1 MYIMR
6 LSLLTVIM
14 IFSLCVNAQKGI
26 LSGRITANNTP
37 LAYATVLLKGT
48 QYATTTNDQGF
59 YQIKNIVPG
68 EYMMV
73 VSSVGYY
80 TFKTKVNITAGVTFT
95 QHAELKEGSSKLN
108 EVVVTGVSRAT
119 ELRSNPVPIVV
130 MSKKEIDQN
139 VNNNIIDA
147 IVKGIPGVAAV
158 TTGPNISKPFIRG
171 LGYNRV
177 LTLYD
182 GIRQEGQQWGD
193 EHGIEVDQ
201 YGISRAEVIKGP
213 ASLTY
218 GSDALAGVINLIPY
232 IPNGADG
239 KLNGDIITDY
249 HTNNGLI
256 GSSLGLSY
264 KKNDWKYAF
273 RATGKM
279 AHNYRNKVDGPVY
292 NSAFREYIA
301 SGMVRTDKKWG
312 YTQFAATT
320 YNNQQEIPD
329 GSRDSLT
336 RRFTKQVAEG
346 PDDNIKNRPLA
357 PQNKLTAYSITPL
370 HQHIQHY
377 RIFNKTEIKAGDG
390 IINTALG
397 WQQSVR
403 REYNHPTQPK
413 QPGLYVTLN
422 TLNYDVR
429 YSAPFF
435 AGFETAFGVN
445 GIYQTN
451 RSKDATDFPIPD
463 YNLFDI
469 GGFFFAKKTIG
480 KTDISGGIRYDTRHI
495 KWNDFF
501 VGTNPSNGFEQR
513 VVTINELGA
522 RLQFPAFK
530 QIYHGIS
537 GSLGF
542 TYNINERM
550 MVKANIARGYRAPN
564 ITEIGS
570 NGLDP
575 GAHIVY
581 LGNRSFKPEF
591 SLQQDV
597 GFIAYLKDFDVMAE
611 LFNNQLTNY
620 IYQSR
625 LDNENGNPVI
635 IVPGNTTYQYQQ
647 SKARLYGA
655 EVGFNLHPRGIKW
668 LEFNNSLAYV
678 TGINQN
684 KALIA
689 QSNGAAKYLPFIPPL
704 HVRSEA
710 KLKLQ
715 GTYGIFTKV
724 YFRAEADSY
733 ATQNRFYA
741 LNDTE
746 TRTPDYTLINAGLGS
761 TLKQKS
767 GKTLCEVFIQADNLF
782 NVAYQSNLNRLKYF
796 EYYSSSP
803 NGRSGI
809 YNIGRNVSFKVIV
822 PF

>member
-1 MYIMR
+1 MR
-6 LSLLTVIM
+6 LLFSFLLILITLAVT
-14 IFSLCVNAQKGI
+14 AQKSSINGKV
-26 LSGRITANNTP
+26 TVNNSP
-37 LAYATVLLKGT
+37 LPYATVVLNGT
-48 QYATTTNDQGF
+48 KHGTVTNQQGM
-59 YQIKNIVPG
+59 YEIKNITPG
-68 EYMMV
+68 EYLV
-73 VSSVGYY
+73 VYSSVGHRSDRV
-80 TFKTKVNITAGVTFT
+80 KVTVTGLT
-95 QHAELKEGSSKLN
+95 PATINMELKESSSRLS

-130 MSKKEIDQN
+130 LTKKEIDQT

-147 IVKGIPGVAAV
+147 IIKGIPGVTAV

-193 EHGIEVDQ
+193 EHGIEIDQ
-201 YGISRAEVIKGP
+201 YGIARAEVIKGP

-232 IPNGADG
+232 IPNGADD

-264 KKNDWKYAF
+264 KTGDWKYAF

-279 AHNYRNKVDGPVY
+279 AHNYRNKIDGPVY
-292 NSAFREYIA
+292 NSSFQEYIL
-301 SGMVRTDKKWG
+301 SGMTRVDKKWG
-312 YTQFAATT
+312 YSQFVSTT
-320 YNNQQEIPD
+320 YNNKQEIPD

-336 RRFTKQVAEG
+336 RRFTVQVAEG
-346 PDDNIKNRPLA
+346 VNDNIKNRPFA
-357 PQNKLTAYSITPL
+357 PQEWLTSYGVTPL

-377 RIFNKTEIKAGDG
+377 RLYNKTEIKLGDG
-390 IINTALG
+390 LFNTALG

-403 REYNHPTQPK
+403 REYNHPTLPQ
-413 QPGLYVTLN
+413 QAGLFVTLN
-422 TLNYDVR
+422 TSNYDFR
-429 YSAPFF
+429 YSPPVF
-435 AGFETAFGVN
+435 GGLETSFGLN
-445 GIYQTN
+445 GIFQTN

-469 GGFFFAKKTIG
+469 GGFFFAKKSIG
-480 KTDISGGIRYDTRHI
+480 KTDISGGIRYDTRNI
-495 KWNDFF
+495 TWNDFY
-501 VGTNPSNGFEQR
+501 VGANPANGFEKR
-513 VVTINELGA
+513 VTANDAGA
-522 RLQFPAFK
+522 RLQFPNFK
-530 QIYHGIS
+530 HTYHGIS

-542 TYNINERM
+542 TYNINERLLL
-550 MVKANIARGYRAPN
+550 KANIARGYRAPN

-581 LGNRSFKPEF
+581 LGNRTFNPEF
-591 SLQQDV
+591 SLQEDV
-597 GFIAYLKDFDVMAE
+597 GIIAYLKDADFQLE
-611 LFNNQLTNY
+611 LFNNQINNY

-625 LDNENGNPVI
+625 LDDANGNPVI

-655 EVGFNLHPRGIKW
+655 EFTFNLHLQSIKW
-668 LEFNNSLAYV
+668 LAFNNSLAYV
-678 TGINQN
+678 AGINQN

-704 HVRSEA
+704 HIRSEI
-710 KLKLQ
+710 KVKLQ
-715 GTYGIFTKV
+715 GTYGMFSKV
-724 YFRAEADSY
+724 YFRIEADAY
-733 ATQNRFYA
+733 TAQNHYYA

-746 TRTPDYTLINAGLGS
+746 TPTPGYTLINAGVGS

-767 GKTLCEVFIQADNLF
+767 GKPICELFLQADNLF
-782 NVAYQSNLNRLKYF
+782 DVAYQSNLNRLKYF
-796 EYYSSSP
+796 EYYNKSP

-809 YNIGRNVSFKVIV
+809 YNIGRNISFKVIV

>member
-1 MYIMR
+1 MR
-6 LSLLTVIM
+6 KLLLLILTI
-14 IFSLCVNAQKGI
+14 STLTASAQKSSLKGVA
-26 LSGRITANNTP
+26 TANNSP
-37 LAYATVLLKGT
+37 LAFATIVLSGT
-48 QYATTTNDQGF
+48 KHGTTTNDKGF
-59 YQIKNIVPG
+59 YEIKNIPPG
-68 EYMMV
+68 EYTAV
-73 VSSVGYY
+73 FSSVGYF
-80 TFKTKVNITAGVTFT
+80 TGRIKVTIAPGEPIIQNID
-95 QHAELKEGSSKLN
+95 LKENSSKLS

-130 MSKKEIDQN
+130 LSKKDIDQH

-147 IVKGIPGVAAV
+147 IVKGIPGVTAV

-193 EHGIEVDQ
+193 EHGIEIDQ
-201 YGISRAEVIKGP
+201 YGIARAEVIKGP

-232 IPNGADG
+232 IPNGEDG

-279 AHNYRNKVDGPVY
+279 AHNYQNKVDGYVY
-292 NSAFREYIA
+292 NSAFQEYIL
-301 SGMVRTDKKWG
+301 SGMARVDKSWG
-312 YTQFAATT
+312 SSQFSATT
-320 YNNQQEIPD
+320 YDNKQEIPD

-336 RRFTKQVAEG
+336 RRFTVQVAEVG
-346 PDDNIKNRPLA
+346 NDNIKNRPIA
-357 PQNKLTAYSITPL
+357 SPDWLTSYGVTPL

-377 RIFNKTEIKAGDG
+377 RVYNKTEIKLGEG
-390 IINTALG
+390 IFASALG

-403 REYNHPTQPK
+403 REYNHPTQPA
-413 QPGLYVTLN
+413 QAGLYVTLN
-422 TLNYDVR
+422 TLNYDFR
-429 YSAPFF
+429 YSPQVVN
-435 AGFETAFGVN
+435 GWETSFGVN
-445 GIYQTN
+445 GIAQTN
-451 RSKDATDFPIPD
+451 RSKNATDFPIPD

-469 GGFFFAKKTIG
+469 GGFFFSKKSIG
-480 KTDISGGIRYDTRHI
+480 KTDISGGIRYDTRNI
-495 KWNDFF
+495 RWDDFYL
-501 VGTNPSNGFEQR
+501 GANPANGFEQR
-513 VVTINELGA
+513 VTATAPGG
-522 RLQFPAFK
+522 RLQFPNFK
-530 QIYHGIS
+530 HTYHGIS

-542 TYNINERM
+542 TYNVSDR
-550 MVKANIARGYRAPN
+550 VLLKANIARGYRAPN

-581 LGNRSFKPEF
+581 LGNRTFSPEF
-591 SLQQDV
+591 SLQEDL
-597 GFIAYLKDFDVMAE
+597 GFIAYLKDADFMFEV
-611 LFNNQLTNY
+611 FNNQIQNY

-625 LDNENGNPVI
+625 LDDASGNPVI

-655 EVGFNLHPRGIKW
+655 EFTFNLHPSNAKW
-668 LEFNNSLAYV
+668 FELNNSAAYV
-678 TGINQN
+678 IGLNQN
-684 KALIA
+684 EPLIQ

-704 HVRSEA
+704 HIRSEV

-715 GTYGIFTKV
+715 GSYGIFSKV
-724 YFRAEADSY
+724 YFRAEADAY
-733 ATQNRFYA
+733 APQNKFYA

-746 TRTPDYTLINAGLGS
+746 TPTPGYTLINAGIGS
-761 TLKQKS
+761 TLKAKS
-767 GKTLCEVFIQADNLF
+767 GKTICELFLQADNLF
-782 NVAYQSNLNRLKYF
+782 DVAYQSNLNRLKYF
-796 EYYSSSP
+796 EYYNASP

-809 YNIGRNVSFKVIV
+809 YNIGRNLSMKVIV

>member
-1 MYIMR
+1 MR
-6 LSLLTVIM
+6 LAILSILLLT
-14 IFSLCVNAQKGI
+14 SLRVMAQKGS
-26 LSGRITANNTP
+26 LTGKVTVNNNP
-37 LAYATVLLKGT
+37 LAYATVILNGT
-48 QYATTTNDQGF
+48 KHGTTTDQQGR
-59 YQIKNIVPG
+59 YEIKNITPG
-68 EYMMV
+68 DYLAV
-73 VSSVGYY
+73 CSSVGHI
-80 TFKTKVNITAGVTFT
+80 TDKIKVSITDKAPAILNID
-95 QHAELKEGSSKLN
+95 LKESSSKLS

-130 MSKKEIDQN
+130 LTKKEIDQN

-147 IVKGIPGVAAV
+147 IVKGIPGVTAV

-193 EHGIEVDQ
+193 EHGIEIDQ

-249 HTNNGLI
+249 HNNNGLV

-264 KKNDWKYAF
+264 KTGDWKYAF

-279 AHNYRNKVDGPVY
+279 AHNYRNKIDGPVY
-292 NSAFREYIA
+292 NTSFQEYVL
-301 SGMVRTDKKWG
+301 SGMTRIDKKWG
-312 YTQFAATT
+312 YSQFIGTT
-320 YNNQQEIPD
+320 YNNKQEIPD

-336 RRFTKQVAEG
+336 RRFTVQVAEA
-346 PDDNIKNRPLA
+346 PNDNIKNRPLA
-357 PQNKLTAYSITPL
+357 SDDYLNSYGVTPL

-377 RIFNKTEIKAGDG
+377 RLYNKTEVKLGDG
-390 IINTALG
+390 LLNTALG

-403 REYNHPTQPK
+403 REYNHPTLPQ
-413 QPGLYVTLN
+413 QAGLFVTLN
-422 TLNYDVR
+422 TLNYDLR
-429 YSAPFF
+429 YSPPVF
-435 AGFETAFGVN
+435 AGLETSFGVN

-463 YNLFDI
+463 YNLFDV

-495 KWNDFF
+495 TWNDFY
-501 VGTNPSNGFEQR
+501 VGANPANDFEQR
-513 VVTINELGA
+513 ISATAADA
-522 RLQFPAFK
+522 RLQFPQF
-530 QIYHGIS
+530 QHTYHGIS

-542 TYNINERM
+542 TYNISERLLL
-550 MVKANIARGYRAPN
+550 KANIARGYRAPN

-581 LGNRSFKPEF
+581 LGNRSFNPEF
-591 SLQQDV
+591 SLQEDL
-597 GFIAYLKDFDVMAE
+597 GIIAYLKDADLQVE
-611 LFNNQLTNY
+611 LFNNQINNY

-625 LDNENGNPVI
+625 LDDANGNPVI

-655 EVGFNLHPRGIKW
+655 ELSFNLHPQGIKW
-668 LEFNNSLAYV
+668 LAFNNSLAYV
-678 TGINQN
+678 VGINQN
-684 KALIA
+684 EALIK
-689 QSNGAAKYLPFIPPL
+689 QSYGAAKYLPFIPPV
-704 HVRSEA
+704 HIRSEVRF
-710 KLKLQ
+710 KLQ
-715 GTYGIFTKV
+715 GKYGLFSKV
-724 YFRAEADSY
+724 YLRTEADAY
-733 ATQNRFYA
+733 TAQNHFYA

-746 TRTPDYTLINAGLGS
+746 TATPGYTLINAGIGS
-761 TLKQKS
+761 TLIRKS
-767 GKTLCEVFIQADNLF
+767 GKPICELFLQADNLF
-782 NVAYQSNLNRLKYF
+782 DVAYQSNLNRLKYF
-796 EYYSSSP
+796 EYYQASP

-809 YNIGRNVSFKVIV
+809 YNIGRNLSFKVIV

>member
-1 MYIMR
+1 MR
-6 LSLLTVIM
+6 HLLLFILTIS
-14 IFSLCVNAQKGI
+14 ILTASAQKNTLKG
-26 LSGRITANNTP
+26 TVTVNNSP
-37 LAYATVLLKGT
+37 LAYATIVLSGT
-48 QYATTTNDQGF
+48 KYGTTTNDKGF
-59 YQIKNIVPG
+59 YEIKNIAPG
-68 EYMMV
+68 EYNAV
-73 VSSVGYY
+73 FSSVGY
-80 TFKTKVNITAGVTFT
+80 FADRLKVTITNGEPIIRNI
-95 QHAELKEGSSKLN
+95 ELKENSSKLS

-130 MSKKEIDQN
+130 LSKKDIDQH

-147 IVKGIPGVAAV
+147 IVKGIPGVTAV

-193 EHGIEVDQ
+193 EHGIEIDQ
-201 YGISRAEVIKGP
+201 YGIARAEVIKGP

-232 IPNGADG
+232 IPNGQDG

-279 AHNYRNKVDGPVY
+279 AHNYQNKIDGPVY
-292 NSAFREYIA
+292 NTAFREYIL
-301 SGMVRTDKKWG
+301 SGMARVDKSWG
-312 YTQFAATT
+312 SSQFAVTT
-320 YNNQQEIPD
+320 YDNKQEIPD

-336 RRFTKQVAEG
+336 RRFTVQVAEAG
-346 PDDNIKNRPLA
+346 NDDIKNRPLA
-357 PQNKLTAYSITPL
+357 SQDGLTSYGITPL

-377 RIFNKTEIKAGDG
+377 RVYNKTEIKLGEGMFAS
-390 IINTALG
+390 ALG

-403 REYNHPTQPK
+403 REYNHPTQPD
-413 QPGLYVTLN
+413 QAGLYVTLN
-422 TLNYDVR
+422 TINYDFR
-429 YSAPFF
+429 YSPQVVN
-435 AGFETAFGVN
+435 GWETSFGVN
-445 GIYQTN
+445 GIAQTN
-451 RSKDATDFPIPD
+451 RSKNATDFPIPD

-469 GGFFFAKKTIG
+469 GGFFFAKKSIG
-480 KTDISGGIRYDTRHI
+480 KTDISGGIRYDTRNI
-495 KWNDFF
+495 SWDDFY
-501 VGTNPSNGFEQR
+501 VGNNPANGFEQR
-513 VVTINELGA
+513 VTAADPAG
-522 RLQFPAFK
+522 RLQFPNFK
-530 QIYHGIS
+530 HTYHGVS
-537 GSLGF
+537 GSLGV
-542 TYNINERM
+542 TYNVSER
-550 MVKANIARGYRAPN
+550 VLLKANVARGYRAPN

-581 LGNRSFKPEF
+581 LGNRTFKPEF
-591 SLQQDV
+591 SLQEDV
-597 GFIAYLKDFDVMAE
+597 GVIAYLKDVDLMLEV
-611 LFNNQLTNY
+611 FNNQLSNY

-625 LDNENGNPVI
+625 LDDANGNPVI

-655 EVGFNLHPRGIKW
+655 EFTFNLHPRNAKW
-668 LEFNNSLAYV
+668 FELNNSAAYV
-678 TGINQN
+678 IGLNQN
-684 KALIA
+684 EQLIQ

-704 HVRSEA
+704 HLRSEV

-715 GTYGIFTKV
+715 GTYGVFSKV
-724 YFRAEADSY
+724 YFRAEADAY
-733 ATQNRFYA
+733 AAQNKFYA

-746 TRTPDYTLINAGLGS
+746 TPTPGYTLINAGIGS
-761 TLKQKS
+761 TLKARS
-767 GKTLCEVFIQADNLF
+767 GKTICELFLQADNLF
-782 NVAYQSNLNRLKYF
+782 DVAYQSNLNRLKYF
-796 EYYSSSP
+796 EYYNASP

-809 YNIGRNVSFKVIV
+809 YNIGRNLSMKVIV

>member
-1 MYIMR
+1 MR
-6 LSLLTVIM
+6 YLLPFLLTISLLTA
-14 IFSLCVNAQKGI
+14 SAQKNTLKGTV
-26 LSGRITANNTP
+26 TANNSP
-37 LAYATVLLKGT
+37 LAYATIVLNGT
-48 QYATTTNDQGF
+48 KYGTTTNDKGF
-59 YQIKNIVPG
+59 YELKNIVPG
-68 EYMMV
+68 EYTAV
-73 VSSVGYY
+73 FSSVGY
-80 TFKTKVNITAGVTFT
+80 FADRLKVTITDGEPIIRNI
-95 QHAELKEGSSKLN
+95 ELKENSSKLS

-130 MSKKEIDQN
+130 LSKKDIDQH

-147 IVKGIPGVAAV
+147 IVKGIPGVTAV

-193 EHGIEVDQ
+193 EHGIEIDQ
-201 YGISRAEVIKGP
+201 YGIARAEVIKGP

-232 IPNGADG
+232 IPNGQDG

-273 RATGKM
+273 RATDKM
-279 AHNYRNKVDGPVY
+279 AHNYQNKIDGPVY
-292 NSAFREYIA
+292 NTAFREYIL
-301 SGMVRTDKKWG
+301 SGMARVDKSWG
-312 YTQFAATT
+312 SSQFAVTT
-320 YNNQQEIPD
+320 YDNKQEIPD

-336 RRFTKQVAEG
+336 RRFTVQVAEAG
-346 PDDNIKNRPLA
+346 NDDIKNRPLA
-357 PQNKLTAYSITPL
+357 SQDGLTSYGITPL

-377 RIFNKTEIKAGDG
+377 RVYNKTEIKLGEG
-390 IINTALG
+390 IFASALG

-403 REYNHPTQPK
+403 REYNHPTQPD
-413 QPGLYVTLN
+413 QAGLYVTLN
-422 TLNYDVR
+422 TLNYDFR
-429 YSAPFF
+429 YSPQVVN
-435 AGFETAFGVN
+435 GWETSFGVN
-445 GIYQTN
+445 GITQTN
-451 RSKDATDFPIPD
+451 RSKNATDFPIPD

-469 GGFFFAKKTIG
+469 GGFFFAKKSIG
-480 KTDISGGIRYDTRHI
+480 KTDISGGVRYDTRNI
-495 KWNDFF
+495 SWDDFY
-501 VGTNPSNGFEQR
+501 VGANPANGFEQR
-513 VVTINELGA
+513 VAATSPDG
-522 RLQFPAFK
+522 RLQFPNFK
-530 QIYHGIS
+530 HTYHGVS
-537 GSLGF
+537 GSLGV
-542 TYNINERM
+542 TYNVSER
-550 MVKANIARGYRAPN
+550 VLLKANIARGYRAPN

-581 LGNRSFKPEF
+581 LGNRTFKPEF
-591 SLQQDV
+591 SLQEDV
-597 GFIAYLKDFDVMAE
+597 GVIAYLKDVDLMLEV
-611 LFNNQLTNY
+611 FNNQLSNY

-625 LDNENGNPVI
+625 LDDANGNPVI

-655 EVGFNLHPRGIKW
+655 EFTFNLHPRNAKW
-668 LEFNNSLAYV
+668 FELNNSAAYV
-678 TGINQN
+678 IGLNQN
-684 KALIA
+684 EQLIQ

-704 HVRSEA
+704 HLRSEV

-715 GTYGIFTKV
+715 GTYGIFSKV
-724 YFRAEADSY
+724 YFRAEADAY
-733 ATQNRFYA
+733 AAQNRYYA

-746 TRTPDYTLINAGLGS
+746 TPTPGYTLINAGIGS
-761 TLKQKS
+761 TLKAKS
-767 GKTLCEVFIQADNLF
+767 GKTICELFLQADNLF
-782 NVAYQSNLNRLKYF
+782 DVAYQSNLNRLKYF
-796 EYYSSSP
+796 EYYNASP

-809 YNIGRNVSFKVIV
+809 YNIGRNLSAKVIV

>member
-1 MYIMR
+1 MT
-6 LSLLTVIM
+6 LATLTV
-14 IFSLCVNAQKGI
+14 SAQKNSLKG
-26 LSGRITANNTP
+26 TVKVNNIP
-37 LAYATVLLKGT
+37 LAYATVALSGT
-48 QYATTTNDQGF
+48 KHGTTTNDKGF
-59 YQIKNIVPG
+59 YELKNIAPG
-68 EYMMV
+68 EYTV
-73 VSSVGYY
+73 LFSSVGYY
-80 TFKTKVNITAGVTFT
+80 TERIKVTISNGAITTL
-95 QHAELKEGSSKLN
+95 HAELKEGNSKLN

-130 MSKKEIDQN
+130 LSKKEIDQH

-147 IVKGIPGVAAV
+147 IVKGIPGVTAV

-201 YGISRAEVIKGP
+201 YGIARAEVIKGP

-232 IPNGADG
+232 IPNGQDG

-264 KKNDWKYAF
+264 KKHDWKYAF

-279 AHNYRNKVDGPVY
+279 AHNYQNKVDGYVY
-292 NSAFREYIA
+292 NSAFQEYIL
-301 SGMVRTDKKWG
+301 SGMARVDKKWG
-312 YTQFAATT
+312 YSQFAVTT
-320 YNNQQEIPD
+320 YNNKQEIPD

-336 RRFTKQVAEG
+336 RGFTVQVAEG
-346 PDDNIKNRPLA
+346 VNDDIKSRPFA
-357 PQNKLTAYSITPL
+357 PQKWLTSYGVTPL

-377 RIFNKTEIKAGDG
+377 RVYNKTEIKLGEG
-390 IINTALG
+390 IFASALG

-403 REYNHPTQPK
+403 REYNHPTQPG
-413 QPGLYVTLN
+413 QAGLYVTLN
-422 TLNYDVR
+422 TLNYDLR
-429 YSAPFF
+429 YSPKVIN
-435 AGFETAFGVN
+435 GWETSFGVN
-445 GIYQTN
+445 GIAQTN

-469 GGFFFAKKTIG
+469 GSFLFIKKSVG
-480 KTDISGGIRYDTRHI
+480 KADISGGIRYDTRNI
-495 KWNDFF
+495 NWGDFY
-501 VGTNPSNGFEQR
+501 VGANPVNGFEQK
-513 VVTINELGA
+513 VKANTPGGK
-522 RLQFPAFK
+522 LQFPGFK
-530 QIYHGIS
+530 HTYHGIS
-537 GSLGF
+537 GSLGL
-542 TYNINERM
+542 TYNVSER
-550 MVKANIARGYRAPN
+550 VLLKANIARGYRAPN

-581 LGNRSFKPEF
+581 LGNRTFKPEF
-591 SLQQDV
+591 SLQEDL
-597 GFIAYLKDFDVMAE
+597 GFIAYLKDADLMLEV
-611 LFNNQLTNY
+611 FNNQISNY

-625 LDNENGNPVI
+625 LDDANGNPVI

-655 EVGFNLHPRGIKW
+655 EFTFNLHPHNAKW
-668 LEFNNSLAYV
+668 FELNNSAAYV
-678 TGINQN
+678 IGLNQN
-684 KALIA
+684 EKLIA
-689 QSNGAAKYLPFIPPL
+689 QSNGAAKDLPFIPPL
-704 HVRSEA
+704 HVRSEV

-715 GTYGIFTKV
+715 GTYGIFSKV
-724 YFRAEADSY
+724 YFRAEADAY
-733 ATQNRFYA
+733 ATQNKYYA

-746 TRTPDYTLINAGLGS
+746 TLTPGYTLINAGIGS
-761 TLKQKS
+761 TLKAKS
-767 GKTLCEVFIQADNLF
+767 GKTICEVFLQADNLF
-782 NVAYQSNLNRLKYF
+782 DVAYQSNLNRLKYF
-796 EYYSSSP
+796 EYYNASP
-803 NGRSGI
+803 DGRSGI
-809 YNIGRNVSFKVIV
+809 YNIGRNLSFKVIV

>member
-1 MYIMR
+1 MR
-6 LSLLTVIM
+6 HLLLFILTI
-14 IFSLCVNAQKGI
+14 SALTTSAQKNSLKGVV
-26 LSGRITANNTP
+26 TANNTP
-37 LAYATVLLKGT
+37 LAYATIVLSGT
-48 QYATTTNDQGF
+48 KHGTTTNDKGF
-59 YQIKNIVPG
+59 YEIRNIAPG
-68 EYMMV
+68 EYTATF
-73 VSSVGYY
+73 SSIGY
-80 TFKTKVNITAGVTFT
+80 FPARVKVTITTGGPITQNI
-95 QHAELKEGSSKLN
+95 ELKENSSKLS

-130 MSKKEIDQN
+130 LSKKDIDQH

-147 IVKGIPGVAAV
+147 IVKGIPGVTAV

-193 EHGIEVDQ
+193 EHGIEIDQ
-201 YGISRAEVIKGP
+201 YGIARAEVIKGP

-232 IPNGADG
+232 IPNGQDG

-279 AHNYRNKVDGPVY
+279 AHNYQNKVDGYVY
-292 NSAFREYIA
+292 NSAFQEYIL
-301 SGMVRTDKKWG
+301 SGMARVDKSWG
-312 YTQFAATT
+312 YSQFAATT
-320 YNNQQEIPD
+320 YDNKQEIPD

-336 RRFTKQVAEG
+336 RKFTVQVAEAG
-346 PDDNIKNRPLA
+346 NDDIKNRPIA
-357 PQNKLTAYSITPL
+357 PQSWLTSYGVTPL

-377 RIFNKTEIKAGDG
+377 RVYNKTEVKLGEG
-390 IINTALG
+390 IFASALG

-403 REYNHPTQPK
+403 REYNHPTQPS
-413 QPGLYVTLN
+413 QAGLYVTLN
-422 TLNYDVR
+422 TLNYDFR
-429 YSAPFF
+429 YSPQIFN
-435 AGFETAFGVN
+435 GWETAFGLN

-451 RSKDATDFPIPD
+451 RSKQATDFPIPD

-469 GGFFFAKKTIG
+469 GGFFFVKKSIG
-480 KTDISGGIRYDTRHI
+480 KLDISGGVRYDTRNI
-495 KWNDFF
+495 RWDDFY
-501 VGTNPSNGFEQR
+501 VGANPANGFEQR
-513 VVTINELGA
+513 VNATAPGG
-522 RLQFPAFK
+522 RLQFPNFK
-530 QIYHGIS
+530 HTYHGVS

-542 TYNINERM
+542 TYNVSER
-550 MVKANIARGYRAPN
+550 VLLKANIARGYRAPN

-581 LGNRSFKPEF
+581 LGNRTFEPEF
-591 SLQQDV
+591 SLQEDL
-597 GFIAYLKDFDVMAE
+597 GFIAYLKDADFMLEV
-611 LFNNQLTNY
+611 FNNQIQNY

-625 LDNENGNPVI
+625 LDDANGNPVI

-655 EVGFNLHPRGIKW
+655 EFTFNLHPRNTKW
-668 LEFNNSLAYV
+668 LELNNSLAYV
-678 TGINQN
+678 VGINQN
-684 KALIA
+684 EALIA

-704 HVRSEA
+704 HIRSEV

-715 GTYGIFTKV
+715 GTYGVFSKV
-724 YFRAEADSY
+724 YFRAEADAY
-733 ATQNRFYA
+733 AAQNRYYA

-746 TRTPDYTLINAGLGS
+746 TPTPGYTLINAGIGS
-761 TLKQKS
+761 TLKAKS
-767 GKTLCEVFIQADNLF
+767 GKTICELFLQADNLF
-782 NVAYQSNLNRLKYF
+782 DVAYQSNLNRLKYF
-796 EYYSSSP
+796 EYYNASP

-809 YNIGRNVSFKVIV
+809 YNIGRNLSMKVIV

>member
-1 MYIMR
+1 MR
-6 LSLLTVIM
+6 QLLLFILTI
-14 IFSLCVNAQKGI
+14 STLTSSAQKSSLKGV
-26 LSGRITANNTP
+26 ITANNTP
-37 LAYATVLLKGT
+37 LAYATIVLSGT
-48 QYATTTNDQGF
+48 KHGTTTNDKGF
-59 YQIKNIVPG
+59 YEIKNITPG
-68 EYMMV
+68 EYTAV
-73 VSSVGYY
+73 FSSVGYF
-80 TFKTKVNITAGVTFT
+80 TGRVKVTITAGEYTT
-95 QHAELKEGSSKLN
+95 QNIELKENSSKLS

-130 MSKKEIDQN
+130 LSKKDIDQH

-147 IVKGIPGVAAV
+147 IVKGIPGVTAV

-193 EHGIEVDQ
+193 EHGIEIDQ
-201 YGISRAEVIKGP
+201 YGIARAEVIKGP

-232 IPNGADG
+232 IPNGQDG

-279 AHNYRNKVDGPVY
+279 AHNYQNKVDGYVY
-292 NSAFREYIA
+292 NSAFREYIL
-301 SGMVRTDKKWG
+301 SGMARVDKGWG
-312 YTQFAATT
+312 YSQFAATT
-320 YNNQQEIPD
+320 YDNKQEIPD

-336 RRFTKQVAEG
+336 RRFTVQVAEAG
-346 PDDNIKNRPLA
+346 NDDIKNRPFASQDGLA
-357 PQNKLTAYSITPL
+357 SYDITPL

-377 RIFNKTEIKAGDG
+377 RVYNKTEIKLAEG
-390 IINTALG
+390 IFASALG
-397 WQQSVR
+397 WQQSIR
-403 REYNHPTQPK
+403 REYNHPTQPA
-413 QPGLYVTLN
+413 QAGLYVTLN
-422 TLNYDVR
+422 TLNYDFR
-429 YSAPFF
+429 YSPKVIN
-435 AGFETAFGVN
+435 GWETAFGAN

-451 RSKDATDFPIPD
+451 RSKQATDFPIPN

-469 GGFFFAKKTIG
+469 GGFFFAKKSVG
-480 KTDISGGIRYDTRHI
+480 KMDISGGIRYDTRNI
-495 KWNDFF
+495 TWDDFY
-501 VGTNPSNGFEQR
+501 VGANPANGFEQR
-513 VVTINELGA
+513 VTSTTPGG
-522 RLQFPAFK
+522 RLQFPNFK
-530 QIYHGIS
+530 HTYHGVS

-542 TYNINERM
+542 TYNVSERILL
-550 MVKANIARGYRAPN
+550 KANIARGYRAPN

-581 LGNRSFKPEF
+581 LGNRTFEPEF
-591 SLQQDV
+591 SLQEDLGV
-597 GFIAYLKDFDVMAE
+597 IAYLKDADFMLEV
-611 LFNNQLTNY
+611 FNNQISNY

-625 LDNENGNPVI
+625 LDDANGNPVI

-655 EVGFNLHPRGIKW
+655 EFTFNLHPRSAKW
-668 LEFNNSLAYV
+668 FELNNSLAYV
-678 TGINQN
+678 IGLNQN
-684 KALIA
+684 DALIK

-704 HVRSEA
+704 HIRSEV

-715 GTYGIFTKV
+715 GSYGIFSKV
-724 YFRAEADSY
+724 YFRAEADAY
-733 ATQNRFYA
+733 AAQNRYYA

-746 TRTPDYTLINAGLGS
+746 TPTPGYTLINAGIGS
-761 TLKQKS
+761 TLKARS
-767 GKTLCEVFIQADNLF
+767 GKTICELFLQADNLF

-796 EYYSSSP
+796 EYYNASP

-809 YNIGRNVSFKVIV
+809 YNIGRNLSMKVIV

>member
-1 MYIMR
+1 MR
-6 LSLLTVIM
+6 YLLLSVFVLLT
-14 IFSLCVNAQKGI
+14 FATQAQKGV
-26 LSGRITANNTP
+26 LSGKVTANNIP
-37 LAYATVLLKGT
+37 LGYTTVALSGT
-48 QYATTTNDQGF
+48 KYGTTTDDKGF
-59 YQIKNIVPG
+59 YQIKNIMPG
-68 EYMMV
+68 SYTAV
-73 VSSVGYY
+73 YSSIGYF
-80 TFKTKVNITAGVTFT
+80 TVRIQLTITDGNLT
-95 QHAELKEGSSKLN
+95 QHADLKEGSSKLS

-130 MSKKEIDQN
+130 MSKKEIDQH

-147 IVKGIPGVAAV
+147 IVKGIPGITAV

-193 EHGIEVDQ
+193 EHGIEIDQ
-201 YGISRAEVIKGP
+201 YGIARAEVIKGP

-279 AHNYRNKVDGPVY
+279 SHNYRNKIDGLVY
-292 NSAFREYIA
+292 NSSFQEYVL
-301 SGMVRTDKKWG
+301 SGMTRVDKKWG
-312 YTQFAATT
+312 YSQFVGTT
-320 YNNQQEIPD
+320 YQNKQEIPD

-336 RRFTKQVAEG
+336 RKFTVQVAEG
-346 PDDNIKNRPLA
+346 PNDHIKNRPVASDDYL
-357 PQNKLTAYSITPL
+357 NSYGVTPL

-377 RIFNKTEIKAGDG
+377 RLYNKTEVKIGEG
-390 IINTALG
+390 LFNTALG

-403 REYNHPTQPK
+403 REYNHPTQP
-413 QPGLYVTLN
+413 QQAGLYVMLN
-422 TLNYDVR
+422 TLNYDFR
-429 YSAPFF
+429 YIPPVI
-435 AGFETAFGVN
+435 AGLETSFGVN

-451 RSKDATDFPIPD
+451 RSKNATDFPIPD

-469 GGFFFAKKTIG
+469 GGFFFAKKSIG
-480 KTDISGGIRYDTRHI
+480 KTDISGGIRYDTRNI
-495 KWNDFF
+495 TWNDFY
-501 VGTNPSNGFEQR
+501 VGPNPANGFEQR
-513 VVTINELGA
+513 VNANDVGA
-522 RLQFPAFK
+522 KLQFPKFGK
-530 QIYHGIS
+530 VYHGIS

-550 MVKANIARGYRAPN
+550 MLKANIARGYRAPN

-581 LGNRSFKPEF
+581 LGNRTFKPEF
-591 SLQQDV
+591 SLQEDL
-597 GFIAYLKDFDVMAE
+597 GFIAYLKDADFMVE
-611 LFNNQLTNY
+611 VFNNQIENY

-625 LDNENGNPVI
+625 LDDANGNPVI

-655 EVGFNLHPRGIKW
+655 EFSFNLHPRNAKW
-668 LEFNNSLAYV
+668 FELNNSLAYV
-678 TGINQN
+678 IGINQN

-704 HVRSEA
+704 HVRSEV
-710 KLKLQ
+710 KFKLQ
-715 GTYGIFTKV
+715 GTYGIFSKV
-724 YFRAEADSY
+724 YFHAEADAY
-733 ATQNRFYA
+733 AAQNRFYA

-746 TRTPDYTLINAGLGS
+746 TPTPGYTLVNAGIGS
-761 TLKQKS
+761 TLKRKS
-767 GKTLCEVFIQADNLF
+767 GKTICELFLQADNLF
-782 NVAYQSNLNRLKYF
+782 DVAYQSNLNRLKYF
-796 EYYSSSP
+796 EYYNSSP

-809 YNIGRNVSFKVIV
+809 YNIGRNISFKVIV

>member
-1 MYIMR
+1 MR
-6 LSLLTVIM
+6 QLLLFILTI
-14 IFSLCVNAQKGI
+14 STLTSSAQKSSLKGVV
-26 LSGRITANNTP
+26 TANNLP
-37 LAYATVLLKGT
+37 LAYATVVLSGT
-48 QYATTTNDQGF
+48 KHGTTTNDKGF
-59 YQIKNIVPG
+59 YEIKNIPPG
-68 EYMMV
+68 EYTAV
-73 VSSVGYY
+73 FSSVGY
-80 TFKTKVNITAGVTFT
+80 FAERIKVPFSPGELRTQNID
-95 QHAELKEGSSKLN
+95 LKENSSKLS

-130 MSKKEIDQN
+130 LSKKDIDQH

-147 IVKGIPGVAAV
+147 IVKGIPGVTAV

-193 EHGIEVDQ
+193 EHGIEIDQ
-201 YGISRAEVIKGP
+201 YGIARAEVIKGP

-232 IPNGADG
+232 IPNGQDG
-239 KLNGDIITDY
+239 KLNGDIIADY

-279 AHNYRNKVDGPVY
+279 AHNYQNKVDGYVY
-292 NSAFREYIA
+292 NSAFQEYIL
-301 SGMVRTDKKWG
+301 SGMARVDKGWG
-312 YTQFAATT
+312 YSQFAVTT
-320 YNNQQEIPD
+320 YDNKQEIPD

-336 RRFTKQVAEG
+336 RRFTVQVSEAG
-346 PDDNIKNRPLA
+346 DDDIKNRPLA
-357 PQNKLTAYSITPL
+357 PQSWLTSYGVTPL

-377 RIFNKTEIKAGDG
+377 RVYNKTEIKLGEG
-390 IINTALG
+390 IFASALG
-397 WQQSVR
+397 WQQSIR
-403 REYNHPTQPK
+403 REYNHPTQPT
-413 QPGLYVTLN
+413 QAGLYVTLN
-422 TLNYDVR
+422 TLNYDFR
-429 YSAPFF
+429 YSPKVVN
-435 AGFETAFGVN
+435 GWETSFGLN

-451 RSKDATDFPIPD
+451 RSKQATDFPIPD

-469 GGFFFAKKTIG
+469 GGFIFAKKSIG
-480 KTDISGGIRYDTRHI
+480 KIDISGGVRYDTRNI
-495 KWNDFF
+495 TWDDFY
-501 VGTNPSNGFEQR
+501 VGANPANGFEQR
-513 VVTINELGA
+513 VAATAPGG
-522 RLQFPAFK
+522 RLQFPNFK
-530 QIYHGIS
+530 HTYHGVS

-542 TYNINERM
+542 TYNVSERILL
-550 MVKANIARGYRAPN
+550 KANIARGYRAPN

-581 LGNRSFKPEF
+581 LGNRTFEPEF
-591 SLQQDV
+591 SLQEDL
-597 GFIAYLKDFDVMAE
+597 GFIAYLNDADFMLEV
-611 LFNNQLTNY
+611 FNNQIQNY

-625 LDNENGNPVI
+625 LDDANGNPVI

-655 EVGFNLHPRGIKW
+655 EFTFNLHPRSAKW
-668 LEFNNSLAYV
+668 VELNNSLAYV
-678 TGINQN
+678 IGFNQN
-684 KALIA
+684 EALIK

-704 HVRSEA
+704 HIRSEV

-715 GTYGIFTKV
+715 GTYGIFSKV
-724 YFRAEADSY
+724 YFRAEADAY
-733 ATQNRFYA
+733 AAQNRYYA

-746 TRTPDYTLINAGLGS
+746 TPTPGYTLINAGIGS
-761 TLKQKS
+761 TLKARS
-767 GKTLCEVFIQADNLF
+767 GKTICELFLQADNLF
-782 NVAYQSNLNRLKYF
+782 DVAYQSNLNRLKYF
-796 EYYSSSP
+796 EYYNASP
-803 NGRSGI
+803 SGRSGI
-809 YNIGRNVSFKVIV
+809 YNIGRNLSMKVIV

>member
-1 MYIMR
+1 MR
-6 LSLLTVIM
+6 HLLPLF
-14 IFSLCVNAQKGI
+14 IFSLLSLSIFAQKSSLKGVV
-26 LSGRITANNTP
+26 TNNNTP
-37 LAYATVLLKGT
+37 LAYATVVLSGT
-48 QYATTTNDQGF
+48 KHGTTTNDKGF
-59 YQIKNIVPG
+59 YELKNVEPG
-68 EYMMV
+68 HYTAV
-73 VSSVGYY
+73 YSSVGYY
-80 TFKTKVNITAGVTFT
+80 PEKVPVDIKPAEPASRNV
-95 QHAELKEGSSKLN
+95 ELKEGSSKLN

-130 MSKKEIDQN
+130 LSKKDIDQH

-147 IVKGIPGVAAV
+147 IVKGIPGVTAV

-193 EHGIEVDQ
+193 EHGIEIDQ
-201 YGISRAEVIKGP
+201 YGIARAEVIKGP

-232 IPNGADG
+232 IPNGEDG

-279 AHNYRNKVDGPVY
+279 AHNYQNKVDGYVY
-292 NSAFREYIA
+292 NSAFQEYIL
-301 SGMVRTDKKWG
+301 SGMARVDKSWG
-312 YTQFAATT
+312 YSQFAATT
-320 YNNQQEIPD
+320 YDNKQEIPD

-336 RRFTKQVAEG
+336 RRFTVQVAEAG
-346 PDDNIKNRPLA
+346 NDNIKNRPLA
-357 PQNKLTAYSITPL
+357 SQDWLTSYGVTPL

-377 RIFNKTEIKAGDG
+377 RVYNKTEIKLGQGVFAS
-390 IINTALG
+390 ALG

-403 REYNHPTQPK
+403 REYNHPTQPA
-413 QPGLYVTLN
+413 QAGLYVTLN
-422 TLNYDVR
+422 TLNYDFR
-429 YSAPFF
+429 YSPQVVN
-435 AGFETAFGVN
+435 GWETSFGVN
-445 GIYQTN
+445 GIAQTN
-451 RSKDATDFPIPD
+451 RSKQATDFPIPD
-463 YNLFDI
+463 YNLFDV
-469 GGFFFAKKTIG
+469 GGFFFAKKSIG
-480 KTDISGGIRYDTRHI
+480 KTDISGGIRYDTRNI
-495 KWNDFF
+495 SWDDFY
-501 VGTNPSNGFEQR
+501 VGANPANGFEQR
-513 VVTINELGA
+513 VTAAAPGG
-522 RLQFPAFK
+522 RLQFPSFNHT
-530 QIYHGIS
+530 YHGIS

-542 TYNINERM
+542 TYNVSER
-550 MVKANIARGYRAPN
+550 VLIKANIARGYRAPN

-581 LGNRSFKPEF
+581 LGNRTFSPEF
-591 SLQQDV
+591 SLQEDL
-597 GFIAYLKDFDVMAE
+597 GFIAYLKDADFIFEV
-611 LFNNQLTNY
+611 FNNQIQNY

-625 LDNENGNPVI
+625 LDDANGNPVI

-655 EVGFNLHPRGIKW
+655 EFTFNLHPRNAKW
-668 LEFNNSLAYV
+668 FELNNSAAYV
-678 TGINQN
+678 IGLNQN
-684 KALIA
+684 EALIQ
-689 QSNGAAKYLPFIPPL
+689 QSNGAAKHLPFIPPL
-704 HVRSEA
+704 HIRSEV

-715 GTYGIFTKV
+715 GSYGIFSKV
-724 YFRAEADSY
+724 YFRAEADAY
-733 ATQNRFYA
+733 AAQNKFYS

-746 TRTPDYTLINAGLGS
+746 TPTPGYTLINAGIGS
-761 TLKQKS
+761 TLKAKS
-767 GKTLCEVFIQADNLF
+767 GKTICELFLQADNLF
-782 NVAYQSNLNRLKYF
+782 DVAYQSNLNRLKYF
-796 EYYSSSP
+796 EYYNASP

-809 YNIGRNVSFKVIV
+809 YNIGRNLSMKVIV